1 MPAHFKTPR
10 VERLKDFSVNII
22 GLSKKVHHFNFELN
36 DGFFERYGKEV
47 LSKGNF
53 DAEISLDKRETFIEV
68 DFKISGH
75 AELICDRSLEPFEH
89 ALSIA
94 RKVIFKYGEE
104 PQEVSDEIVIIT
116 RDQDSID
123 LGQFM
128 YEFMVLSIPIKKL
141 HPDLRNEDENEADSE
156 VKIVYSTSTENEEQE
171 QSEDPRWE
179 KLKKL
184 KK

>member
-1 MPAHFKTPR
+1 M
-10 VERLKDFSVNII
+10 KDFIVNII
-22 GLSKKVHHFNFELN
+22 GLSKKVHLFHFDLK
-36 DGFFERYGKEV
+36 DDFFERYGKEV
-47 LSKGNF
+47 LSTGSF
-53 DAEISLDKRETFIEV
+53 DAQVSLDKRETLIEV

-75 AELICDRSLEPFEH
+75 TQLICDRSLEPFEYK
-89 ALSIA
+89 LNIN

-104 PQEVSDEIVIIT
+104 PQEISDEIEIIT

-128 YEFMVLSIPIKKL
+128 YEFIVLSIPIKKL
-141 HPDLRNEDENEADSE
+141 HPDLKDEDEDESD
-156 VKIVYSTSTENEEQE
+156 VRIVYSTEKEEIKE
-171 QSEDPRWE
+171 DIDPRWE

>member
-1 MPAHFKTPR
+1 M
-10 VERLKDFSVNII
+10 KDFTVNII
-22 GLSKKVHHFNFELN
+22 GLSKNVHLFNFELK

-47 LSKGNF
+47 LSEGDFN
-53 DAEISLDKRETFIEV
+53 AEVTLDKRETFIEV

-75 AELICDRSLEPFEH
+75 AKLICDRSLEPFNH
-89 ALSIA
+89 KLKID

-104 PQEVSDEIVIIT
+104 PQEISDEIVIIT
-116 RDQDSID
+116 RDQDTID

-128 YEFMVLSIPIKKL
+128 YEFIVLSIPIKKL
-141 HPDLRNEDENEADSE
+141 HPDLINDDEDEDDTN
-156 VKIVYSTSTENEEQE
+156 VKIIYSTSTEKEEKKE
-171 QSEDPRWE
+171 EVDPRWE

>member
-1 MPAHFKTPR
+1 M
-10 VERLKDFSVNII
+10 KDFSVNII
-22 GLSKKVHHFNFELN
+22 GLSNKVHLFQFELK
-36 DGFFERYGKEV
+36 DDFFERYGKE
-47 LSKGNF
+47 LFSKGDF
-53 DAEISLDKRETFIEV
+53 DSEVSLDKRETFIEV

-75 AELICDRSLEPFEH
+75 AELICDRSLEPFDH
-89 ALSIA
+89 HLNID

-104 PQEVSDEIVIIT
+104 QREVSDEIMIIT

-128 YEFMVLSIPIKKL
+128 YEFIVLSIPIKKI
-141 HPDLRNEDENEADSE
+141 HPDLRNEDGDESD
-156 VKIVYSTSTENEEQE
+156 VRIVYSTSTENEQE
-171 QSEDPRWE
+171 RKKEEDIDPRWE

>member
-1 MPAHFKTPR
+1 M
-10 VERLKDFSVNII
+10 KDFSVNII
-22 GLSKKVHHFNFELN
+22 GLSNKVHLFQFELK
-36 DGFFERYGKEV
+36 DDFFERYGKEV

-53 DAEISLDKRETFIEV
+53 DAEVSLDKRETFIEV

-75 AELICDRSLEPFEH
+75 AELICDRSLEPFDH
-89 ALSIA
+89 HLNFN

-128 YEFMVLSIPIKKL
+128 YEFIVLSIPIKKL
-141 HPDLRNEDENEADSE
+141 HPDLRNEDENEDDSE
-156 VKIVYSTSTENEEQE
+156 VRIVYSTSTEKEQVEKKEEDI
-171 QSEDPRWE
+171 DPRWE

>member
-1 MPAHFKTPR
+1 M
-10 VERLKDFSVNII
+10 KDFCVNVI
-22 GLSKKVHHFNFELN
+22 GLSKKVHLFEFDLK
-36 DGFFERYGKEV
+36 DDFFERYGKEV
-47 LSKGNF
+47 LSRGNLN
-53 DAEISLDKRETFIEV
+53 AKVCLDKRETFIEV
-68 DFKISGH
+68 DFKISGQ
-75 AELICDRSLEPFEH
+75 AKLICDRSLEPFDH
-89 ALSIA
+89 QLNID

-128 YEFMVLSIPIKKL
+128 YEFIVLSIPIKKL
-141 HPDLRNEDENEADSE
+141 HPDLRNEDEDESD
-156 VKIVYSTSTENEEQE
+156 VRIVYSTSTENEKKEKKE
-171 QSEDPRWE
+171 EDIDPRWE